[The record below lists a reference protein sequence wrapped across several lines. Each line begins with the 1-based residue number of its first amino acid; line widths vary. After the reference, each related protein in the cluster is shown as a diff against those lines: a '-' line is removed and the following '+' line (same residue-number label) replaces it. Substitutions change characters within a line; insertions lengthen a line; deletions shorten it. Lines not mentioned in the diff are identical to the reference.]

1 MSLELTNLGRHVDGR
16 WILRQLS
23 LSVEEGECLALV
35 GPSGCGKSTTLRL
48 IAGLDQPT
56 EGRIVLDGVDVTRTP
71 PIDRKVGMVF
81 QSYALFPHLSVG
93 ANLELGLKVRGISP
107 ADRLKRVQEVL
118 QLVQLEDQVTKKP
131 GLLSGGQRQRV
142 ALARALLRDPLVY
155 LLDEPMSNLDAQLRE
170 DLRPQ
175 LRRLVLRDRKP
186 VVYVTHDQHEAMA
199 MADRI
204 AVLNKG
210 RIEQVASPKQLY
222 QKPQTLFVAQFI
234 GRPQI
239 NVLPVSEGVI
249 RAIRPE
255 CLAITPQGL
264 RCRVQHR
271 EWLGSSQILTL
282 ESDLGLLRMLTSADQ
297 SVPEVLS
304 IGWAQQ
310 DEHRFDSATG
320 DRLND

>member
-222 QKPQTLFVAQFI
+222 QNPQTLFVAQFI

-255 CLAITPQGL
+255 CLAMTPQGL

-304 IGWAQQ
+304 IGWGQQ

>member
-282 ESDLGLLRMLTSADQ
+282 ESDLGLLRMLTSAEQ
-297 SVPEVLS
+297 SVPDALS
-304 IGWAQQ
+304 VGWAQQ

>member
-297 SVPEVLS
+297 SVSEVLS
-304 IGWAQQ
+304 VGWAQQ

>member
-1 MSLELTNLGRHVDGR
+1 MSLQLTNLGRHVDGL

-56 EGRIVLDGVDVTRTP
+56 EGRIVLDGVDVTRTS

-175 LRRLVLRDRKP
+175 LRRLVLLDRKP

-282 ESDLGLLRMLTSADQ
+282 ESDLGLLRMLTSAEQ
-297 SVPEVLS
+297 TVSEVLS
-304 IGWAQQ
+304 VGWAQQ

>member
-1 MSLELTNLGRHVDGR
+1 MCIRDR
-16 WILRQLS
+16 S

-93 ANLELGLKVRGISP
+93 TNLELGLKVRGISP

-222 QKPQTLFVAQFI
+222 QNPQTLFVARFI

-282 ESDLGLLRMLTSADQ
+282 ESDLGLLKMLTSADQ
-297 SVPEVLS
+297 SVPEALS
-304 IGWAQQ
+304 VGWAQQ

>member
-255 CLAITPQGL
+255 CLAITPHGL

-297 SVPEVLS
+297 SVPEALS
-304 IGWAQQ
+304 VGWAQQ

>member
-1 MSLELTNLGRHVDGR
+1 MSLQLTNLGRHVDGR

-297 SVPEVLS
+297 SVPEALS
-304 IGWAQQ
+304 VGWAQQ

>member
-16 WILRQLS
+16 RILRQLS
-23 LSVEEGECLALV
+23 LSVKEGECLALV

-297 SVPEVLS
+297 SVPEALS
-304 IGWAQQ
+304 VGWAQQ

>member
-175 LRRLVLRDRKP
+175 LRRLVLLDRKP

-282 ESDLGLLRMLTSADQ
+282 ESDLGLLRMLTSAEQ
-297 SVPEVLS
+297 TVSEVLS
-304 IGWAQQ
+304 VGWAQQ

>member
-282 ESDLGLLRMLTSADQ
+282 ESDLGLLRMLTSAEQ
-297 SVPEVLS
+297 TVSEVLS
-304 IGWAQQ
+304 VGWAQQ
-310 DEHRFDSATG
+310 DEHRFDGATG

>member
-210 RIEQVASPKQLY
+210 RIEQVARPKQLY

-264 RCRVQHR
+264 SCRVQHR

-297 SVPEVLS
+297 SVPEALS
-304 IGWAQQ
+304 VGWAQQ

>member
-1 MSLELTNLGRHVDGR
+1 MSLQLTNLGRHVDGL

-175 LRRLVLRDRKP
+175 LRRLVLLDRKP

-282 ESDLGLLRMLTSADQ
+282 ESDLGLLRMLTSAEQ
-297 SVPEVLS
+297 TVSEVLS
-304 IGWAQQ
+304 VGWAQQ

>member
-56 EGRIVLDGVDVTRTP
+56 EGRIVLDGVDVTHTP

-175 LRRLVLRDRKP
+175 LRSLVLRDRKP

-297 SVPEVLS
+297 SVPEALS
-304 IGWAQQ
+304 VGWAKQ

>member
-93 ANLELGLKVRGISP
+93 ANLELGLKVRVISP

-297 SVPEVLS
+297 SVPEALS
-304 IGWAQQ
+304 VGWAQQ

>member
-107 ADRLKRVQEVL
+107 ADPLKRVQEVL

-297 SVPEVLS
+297 SVPEALS
-304 IGWAQQ
+304 VGWAQQ

>member
-175 LRRLVLRDRKP
+175 LRSLVLRDRKP

-297 SVPEVLS
+297 SVPEALS
-304 IGWAQQ
+304 VGWAQQ

>member
-271 EWLGSSQILTL
+271 
-282 ESDLGLLRMLTSADQ
+282 
-297 SVPEVLS
+297 LS
-304 IGWAQQ
+304 LI
-310 DEHRFDSATG
+310 HI
-320 DRLND
+320 

>member
-297 SVPEVLS
+297 SVPEALS
-304 IGWAQQ
+304 VGWAQQ

>member
-297 SVPEVLS
+297 SVPEALS
-304 IGWAQQ
+304 VGWAQQ
-310 DEHRFDSATG
+310 DEDRFDSATG

>member
-210 RIEQVASPKQLY
+210 RVEQVASPKQLY

-255 CLAITPQGL
+255 CLAITPQSL

-297 SVPEVLS
+297 SVPEALS
-304 IGWAQQ
+304 VGWAQQ

>member
-118 QLVQLEDQVTKKP
+118 QLVQLGDQVTKKP

-282 ESDLGLLRMLTSADQ
+282 ESDLGLLRMLTSAEQ
-297 SVPEVLS
+297 TVSEVLS
-304 IGWAQQ
+304 VGWAQQ